1 MQEEYYKDNKRVM
14 DHLKNRRV
22 KEDLS
27 EYING
32 NYSLFIIFLVL
43 FIGGLIFTILAD
55 GGIVLGDS
63 STIYKIATLIT
74 FAEVM
79 VVSLICIFYYKIVL
93 SKEYSFNLKK
103 FISSAFSLFM
113 VMVVMVWFL
122 NNSIIVY
129 LNRVLD
135 VSEPVSYYVKIVNKK
150 VTKGKSEKYYLTITP
165 WKPYN
170 YYIVFQTDT
179 STYYTFSKGDITKIQ
194 VKKGYWGFE
203 YFVSR
208 YGLKRVD
215 FNLYPKDYNFAL
227 TEEEA
232 NKLIEINSSK

>member
-1 MQEEYYKDNKRVM
+1 M
-14 DHLKNRRV
+14 
-22 KEDLS
+22 
-27 EYING
+27 
-32 NYSLFIIFLVL
+32 
-43 FIGGLIFTILAD
+43 
-55 GGIVLGDS
+55 
-63 STIYKIATLIT
+63 
-74 FAEVM
+74 
-79 VVSLICIFYYKIVL
+79 
-93 SKEYSFNLKK
+93 
-103 FISSAFSLFM
+103 
-113 VMVVMVWFL
+113 

-170 YYIVFQTDT
+170 YYIVFQTDI

-215 FNLYPKDYNFAL
+215 FNLFPKDYNYAL

-232 NKLIEINSSK
+232 NKIIERNGSN

>member
-170 YYIVFQTDT
+170 YYIVFQTDI